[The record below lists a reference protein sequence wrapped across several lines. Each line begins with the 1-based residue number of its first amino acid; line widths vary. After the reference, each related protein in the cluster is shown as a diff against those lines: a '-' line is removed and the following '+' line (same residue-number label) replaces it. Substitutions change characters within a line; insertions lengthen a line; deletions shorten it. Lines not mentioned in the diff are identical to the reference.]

1 MHSSEELISDC
12 WLCVQLNN
20 IVAINSCIE
29 VRGSLVLYT
38 SLPCASTRCGP
49 ICCPQARA
57 SQLMTPMWL
66 FIVQIDITGQVV
78 SDSIGTK
85 VYSGVGGQVCPSHH
99 TCHTGSR
106 SPSTHID
113 PCVSW
118 VLISRRHRAVP
129 ASFSVS
135 RWADETFL
143 LVSMV
148 GGLPTWCVA
157 SPQWQVDPRH
167 ALPHQKGHPQVCA
180 LTNSPSL

>member
-1 MHSSEELISDC
+1 MQSSEELISDC

-49 ICCPQARA
+49 LCGPQARA

-85 VYSGVGGQVCPSHH
+85 VYSGVGGQV
-99 TCHTGSR
+99 
-106 SPSTHID
+106 
-113 PCVSW
+113 
-118 VLISRRHRAVP
+118 
-129 ASFSVS
+129 
-135 RWADETFL
+135 
-143 LVSMV
+143 
-148 GGLPTWCVA
+148 
-157 SPQWQVDPRH
+157 
-167 ALPHQKGHPQVCA
+167 
-180 LTNSPSL
+180 